1 MLPMVGVRARAVRA
15 VALSALLVSV
25 LVPAG
30 SIALAAPKAPAAERP
45 APSATDVA
53 AVEQQYAKLDY
64 EQANVGAER
73 IAQKGRGLTH
83 DELVRTYKVLA
94 VTHAVL
100 DHAEQAKDAFVALLT
115 FDPSYAV
122 DPNLGPK
129 VQTPFLEARG
139 FWRAQGAKPGIEI
152 TAVVRGTE
160 PGTLRVTTRD
170 PTRIVRAVT
179 VGFRWGSTGAF
190 TLGTVLV
197 GDGVAVEVPT
207 APAGKARLDYYAQ
220 AVDERDNVLF
230 EVGRAAVPRSAFVEA
245 RPAAA
250 PAKVEEGSSIF
261 ASPIFWLATAA
272 VVAGGATAGYFA
284 FRPGPPVA
292 ATYQPSLECGSS
304 RCP

>member
-1 MLPMVGVRARAVRA
+1 MPVMVGVAARAVRA
-15 VALSALLVSV
+15 IALSALTAML

-30 SIALAAPKAPAAERP
+30 SSALAAPKAPVAER
-45 APSATDVA
+45 APSGADVA

-73 IAQKGRGLTH
+73 IAQKGRGLSH

-100 DHAEQAKDAFVALLT
+100 DHAEQAKDAFIALLS

-170 PTRIVRAVT
+170 PTRVVRAVS

-190 TLGTVLV
+190 TLGSVAV

-207 APAGKARLDYYAQ
+207 APPGKARLDYYAQ

-250 PAKVEEGSSIF
+250 PAKVEESSSLF

-272 VVAGGATAGYFA
+272 VLAGGATAGYFA

-292 ATYQPSLECGSS
+292 ATYQPSLECGNS

>member
-1 MLPMVGVRARAVRA
+1 MVGVRARAVGA
-15 VALSALLVSV
+15 VALSALLALGPV
-25 LVPAG
+25 G
-30 SIALAAPKAPAAERP
+30 SSAQAAPKAPAERP
-45 APSATDVA
+45 APAATEVA

-73 IAQKGRGLTH
+73 LAQRGRGLSH

-100 DHAEQAKDAFVALLT
+100 DHAEQAKDAFIALLT
-115 FDPSYAV
+115 FEPSYAV

-139 FWRAQGAKPGIEI
+139 FWRAQGAKPGLEI
-152 TAVVRGTE
+152 SAVVRGTE

-170 PTRIVRAVT
+170 PTRVVRAVT

-190 TLGTVLV
+190 TLGTVAV

-230 EVGRAAVPRSAFVEA
+230 EIGRAAVPRSAFVEA

-250 PAKVEEGSSIF
+250 PAKTEEGSSLF

-292 ATYQPSLECGSS
+292 ATYKPSLECGAA